1 MIVFFSEKCTNEILE
16 ERGRKATSEILEE
29 RNAERFFNIPREAI
43 LEGAMLE
50 LCSSPANS
58 PITASPSPEPP
69 YHPQGGLIGSLAQ
82 LPALRN

>member
-43 LEGAMLE
+43 LEVLEGAMLE
-50 LCSSPANS
+50 LCSSRFPARLG
-58 PITASPSPEPP
+58 IRK
-69 YHPQGGLIGSLAQ
+69 Q
-82 LPALRN
+82 